1 MRNVLLPV
9 RQKAQAPSTTPNDTR
24 YPMPAIAAGVISAA
38 AAAGL
43 TWLAPLAD
51 SLLWMVPAIGAV
63 TGGLIAASLKV
74 ADEWEKAV
82 VLRMGKYRGLRGP
95 GMFWVTKISTFDRKV
110 YEPI

>member
-74 ADEWEKAV
+74 ADEWERGRGTADGKIPRPQGRITITAV
-82 VLRMGKYRGLRGP
+82 A
-95 GMFWVTKISTFDRKV
+95 ST
-110 YEPI
+110 I